1 MIGRKAMFLHIGGA
15 QIVFTRELIGIFKV
29 NTAVEDVNA
38 EFMAA
43 AGFQPKEIKGSG
55 RPKSFVL
62 TDRNIY
68 LSPISPL
75 TLSRRKNMSC

>member
-1 MIGRKAMFLHIGGA
+1 MFLHIGGA
-15 QIVFTRELIGIFKV
+15 QIVFNRELIGIFKV
-29 NTAVEDVNA
+29 NTAGEAENA
-38 EFMAA
+38 GFIAA

-75 TLSRRKNMSC
+75 TLSRRKNMSY

>member
-1 MIGRKAMFLHIGGA
+1 MFLHIGGA

-29 NTAVEDVNA
+29 NTTDEEVNA
-38 EFMAA
+38 EFIAA
-43 AGFQPKEIKGSG
+43 AGAQPIEIKGSG

-62 TDRNIY
+62 TDREIY
-68 LSPISPL
+68 LSPISSL

>member
-1 MIGRKAMFLHIGGA
+1 MFLHIGGA
-15 QIVFTRELIGIFKV
+15 QIVFNRELIGIFKV
-29 NTAVEDVNA
+29 NTAGEEEN
-38 EFMAA
+38 EGFIAA
-43 AGFQPKEIKGSG
+43 ASAQPKEIKGSG

-75 TLSRRKNMSC
+75 TLSRRKNMSY

>member
-1 MIGRKAMFLHIGGA
+1 MFLHIGGA

-29 NTAVEDVNA
+29 NTAGEEENA
-38 EFMAA
+38 GFVAA
-43 AGFQPKEIKGSG
+43 AGAQPIEIKGSG
-55 RPKSFVL
+55 RPKSFIL
-62 TDRNIY
+62 TDRHIY

>member
-1 MIGRKAMFLHIGGA
+1 MFLHIGGA

-29 NTAVEDVNA
+29 NTAIEEVNA
-38 EFMAA
+38 QFIA
-43 AGFQPKEIKGSG
+43 AGAKPKEIKGSG

-62 TDRNIY
+62 TDRDIY

>member
-1 MIGRKAMFLHIGGA
+1 MFLHIGGA
-15 QIVFTRELIGIFKV
+15 QIVFNRELIGIFKI
-29 NTAVEDVNA
+29 NMTDEEENA
-38 EFMAA
+38 GFIAA
-43 AGFQPKEIKGSG
+43 ADAQPKGIKGPG
-55 RPKSFVL
+55 CPKSFVL

>member
-1 MIGRKAMFLHIGGA
+1 MFLHIGGA
-15 QIVFTRELIGIFKV
+15 QIVFNRELIGIFKLNTSDAEV
-29 NTAVEDVNA
+29 NEGFV
-38 EFMAA
+38 AA
-43 AGFQPKEIKGSG
+43 AGVQPIEIKGSG

>member
-1 MIGRKAMFLHIGGA
+1 MFLHIGGA

-29 NTAVEDVNA
+29 NTAGEEENA
-38 EFMAA
+38 EFIAA
-43 AGFQPKEIKGSG
+43 SGAQPIEIKGSG
-55 RPKSFVL
+55 HPKSFIL